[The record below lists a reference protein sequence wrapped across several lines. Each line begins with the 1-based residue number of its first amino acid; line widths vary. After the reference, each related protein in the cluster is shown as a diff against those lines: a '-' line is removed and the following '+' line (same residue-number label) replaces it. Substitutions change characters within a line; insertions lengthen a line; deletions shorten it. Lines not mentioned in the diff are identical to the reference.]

1 MHNYLTSSV
10 LVGEYRSSDEEN
22 PRCGCSAKRVIDP
35 ETGEKI
41 CTSCGVVVGTET
53 LHQTQRIDHSIKR
66 VNGAISESLLPNYL
80 QNTVIDRRNVDSSG
94 RTIVGV
100 DRFNNLR
107 RLLSVTVYDDPRRRN
122 LETAMKEITRIT
134 QGLGINEATAQ
145 MALDLYRKAYTLKLI
160 RGRSILDISA
170 ASICLAC
177 TQMNVYCSLEE
188 IARITGSRKR
198 TITRYLKFL
207 MKQLGIRSDLQRP
220 GRSVSRIAQQAG
232 LSGRTERRA
241 LAILSQVEGNP
252 RLSGKKP
259 VSLAAAALY
268 LAALEHGEYV
278 SQMHIANAANL
289 TVATIGKRASEM
301 DDILGTRLQA
311 MVEQ

>member
-1 MHNYLTSSV
+1 MHNYLTSSM
-10 LVGEYRSSDEEN
+10 LAGQYRSSDDEN
-22 PRCGCSAKRVIDP
+22 PSCGCSAKLAIDP

-41 CTSCGVVVGTET
+41 CTRCGVVLGNEP
-53 LHQTQRIDHSIKR
+53 LHQTHMIDHSIRR

-80 QNTVIDRRNVDSSG
+80 QNTVIDRRNVDSNG
-94 RTIVGV
+94 RTIAGAN
-100 DRFNNLR
+100 RFNNLR
-107 RLLSVTVYDDPRRRN
+107 KLLSITVHDDPRRRN

-177 TQMNVYCSLEE
+177 SQMKVYCSLED
-188 IARITGSRKR
+188 IARITGNRKR
-198 TITRYLKFL
+198 TILRYLKFL
-207 MKQLGIRSDLQRP
+207 TKQLGIRGDLQTPRQ
-220 GRSVSRIAQQAG
+220 SVSRIAQRAG
-232 LSGRTERRA
+232 LSGKIERSA
-241 LAILSQVEGNP
+241 LALLTQVEGDP

-268 LAALEHGEYV
+268 LTALENGEYV
-278 SQMHIANAANL
+278 SQIHIANAADL
-289 TVATIGKRASEM
+289 TVATIGKRASEI
-301 DDILGTRLQA
+301 DEIIGRRLLA
-311 MVEQ
+311 MVER